1 MKKILAI
8 LLALAMVFSFAACG
22 KKEKPVEDEQLP
34 EDATVAQIMCAE
46 FKKQI
51 KDEKDL
57 MKLMQKL
64 AENEALG
71 FAADIVELPEGYLGG
86 FTTDIKDFKQCV
98 AMVPFI
104 GSIPFAAYVFE
115 AKDAAA
121 LEKTLTDNHD
131 LRWNICTEADEFMTA
146 VVDNYVFAILSP
158 ATFED

>member
-1 MKKILAI
+1 MKKILAV

-22 KKEKPVEDEQLP
+22 KKKTEDEQLP

-46 FKKQI
+46 FKKEI
-51 KDEKDL
+51 KDNKDL

-86 FTTDIKDFKQCV
+86 FTTDITGFKQCV

-115 AKDAAA
+115 ANDAKA
-121 LEKTLTDNHD
+121 LEKTLADNHD

-158 ATFED
+158 KTFED

>member
-1 MKKILAI
+1 MKKILAV
-8 LLALAMVFSFAACG
+8 LLALAMIFSFAACG
-22 KKEKPVEDEQLP
+22 KKKVEEEQLP

-46 FKKQI
+46 FKKEI
-51 KDEKDL
+51 KDNKDL

-86 FTTDIKDFKQCV
+86 FTTDITGFKQCV

-115 AKDAAA
+115 ANDAKA
-121 LEKTLTDNHD
+121 LEKTLADNHD
-131 LRWNICTEADEFMTA
+131 LRWNICTEADEFKTEI
-146 VVDNYVFAILSP
+146 VDNYVFAILTP